1 MESKKINQLATEM
14 SPAATDLTIIGDPIT
29 GVSKKI
35 TLEQIASLF
44 AGSVSFYANLAA
56 FPVTGTI
63 DTIYCAK
70 DTNKLYLWSGSAY
83 VQTFPS
89 QALLDTY
96 QLRSEKGASNGYA
109 SLDSAGKVPVSQLP
123 SSIMEYKGM
132 WSAAT
137 NTPTLANGT
146 GDTGDVYICN
156 AAGSVNFGAGA
167 ITFAVGDYVIYS
179 GSIWQRS
186 SGAVGTVTSV
196 GLSTNGNSVTIGSSP
211 VTTSG
216 TISANFVGDSTQ
228 YINGAGNLT
237 TFPTL
242 LSSDNLVKLV
252 RNQSGATITAG
263 TVIYISGATGNKPLI
278 SKALA
283 TGDATSAQTYG
294 LLQTDIANNADGYVV
309 VIGNVNNLDT
319 SAFTEGQQL
328 YLSGTTAGTYTSTK
342 PYAPIHLVYVGIV
355 LRAHPTMGIIGVKI
369 QNGYEMDELHNVA
382 AQSPNNGDILQYVTS
397 TNLWTKTAGTTT
409 NISEGTNLYY
419 TDSRARLALGAGA
432 GISYNSTTGVIT
444 STITQYTDALARAAL
459 SFVAGSGAYNSTT
472 GVITIPT
479 NNNQITNGAN
489 YITLLSLSSSATGLT
504 YTNTTGVF
512 SLTAGYSIPTT
523 ANQTNWTTAYNDSIV
538 SAAVTG
544 TTTKTLTL
552 TQQDAG
558 TITASWTDIN
568 TDAVSSVF
576 GRTGAVVAAS
586 GDYTTAQVTEVT
598 NLYYTE
604 ARVNANTNVAAN
616 TAARHNAVTI
626 GTANGLSLSTQ
637 ALSLALASTSATGAL
652 SSTDWNTFN
661 NKQSALTNPVT
672 GTGNNNYIP
681 KFTSTGS
688 TIGDSTLQTD
698 SSGNLGIGLA
708 PSAWTT
714 SVKALQI
721 GGGSMYATTT
731 YNFIGNNVLYS
742 STGDK
747 YINAGYATAYGQTSG
762 EHRWYIAPS
771 GVTAGD
777 AITFTRPMTINT
789 SGNVI
794 IGTEVSTNHK
804 LTVYN
809 ATSAAQVRVAGAAPS
824 VVFTDTI
831 TDPANYVAYF
841 GMATAVNNFMTGTAA
856 GDYIFHNYSGGPILF
871 GINNSIKVSISS
883 GGIVKIADLAGTGN
897 RMVIVDSTGTLSTQA
912 ITTGTVTSVGLSSAT
927 SGVTI
932 GSTPVTTSGTIT
944 IAIATATTSQNG
956 LLSSTDWTI
965 FNGKQ
970 AAINGT
976 GFVKASGTTISYD
989 NSTYL
994 TTTSAASTYL
1004 PLAGGILTGDLS
1016 GTSAS
1021 FSNTISGYQLIANS
1035 VNDGSAI
1042 FAKRTGGVN
1051 TFALNTNANSSFT
1064 LYDHASGSYTAGIT
1078 QSSGNVGIGV
1088 APSYA
1093 LDIYKSSA
1101 SLRIYNTSNPSALA
1115 TYSKDLGLI
1124 LTSYYSASASPYT
1137 RTADIVSNADAAAE
1151 SQMRFFTAIAGS
1163 NPAVALTLAPTGAAT
1178 FSSSIKAVSGLLQ
1191 SATTDAVVDILNLYN
1206 PSQTSSGVRQKFA
1219 NGYGDLAAIKVSQR
1233 DNGALADDGQIEFQ
1247 VASNSTLA
1255 TRLSILNTGAVTINS
1270 TTYIPF
1276 ILNSSYGQIGL
1287 EFQLGGTGFASIG
1300 SASNV
1305 TGAYTGSETDLGLGT
1320 NASATANIIFA
1331 TGSGSTRRMV
1341 ITSGGNVGIG
1351 TDSPYSNARF
1361 QVKTAT
1367 NINIAYQTGTLDA
1380 TGIKLNAFNDA
1391 GSANI
1396 PLEINASILYF
1407 KTAETQ
1413 KMSITN
1419 SGNLLIGNGATD
1431 VGSLIHAYTT
1441 ENRDNMV
1448 YTNTNANLTYALF
1461 AAKTTRA
1468 GGTSCY
1474 FYYGEANSVTTYRV
1488 YNNGNVQNTNNS
1500 YGAISDISLKT
1511 NIFDAT
1517 PKLSD
1522 LLKVRIVNYN
1532 LKGSEDK
1539 QIGVIAQELEKIFP
1553 NMIDIDG
1560 NTKLKSVKY
1569 SVFVPMLIKA
1579 VQELKAEIEILKNK

>member
-1 MESKKINQLATEM
+1 
-14 SPAATDLTIIGDPIT
+14 
-29 GVSKKI
+29 
-35 TLEQIASLF
+35 
-44 AGSVSFYANLAA
+44 
-56 FPVTGTI
+56 
-63 DTIYCAK
+63 
-70 DTNKLYLWSGSAY
+70 
-83 VQTFPS
+83 
-89 QALLDTY
+89 
-96 QLRSEKGASNGYA
+96 
-109 SLDSAGKVPVSQLP
+109 
-123 SSIMEYKGM
+123 
-132 WSAAT
+132 
-137 NTPTLANGT
+137 
-146 GDTGDVYICN
+146 
-156 AAGSVNFGAGA
+156 
-167 ITFAVGDYVIYS
+167 
-179 GSIWQRS
+179 
-186 SGAVGTVTSV
+186 
-196 GLSTNGNSVTIGSSP
+196 
-211 VTTSG
+211 
-216 TISANFVGDSTQ
+216 
-228 YINGAGNLT
+228 
-237 TFPTL
+237 
-242 LSSDNLVKLV
+242 
-252 RNQSGATITAG
+252 
-263 TVIYISGATGNKPLI
+263 
-278 SKALA
+278 
-283 TGDATSAQTYG
+283 
-294 LLQTDIANNADGYVV
+294 
-309 VIGNVNNLDT
+309 
-319 SAFTEGQQL
+319 
-328 YLSGTTAGTYTSTK
+328 
-342 PYAPIHLVYVGIV
+342 
-355 LRAHPTMGIIGVKI
+355 
-369 QNGYEMDELHNVA
+369 
-382 AQSPNNGDILQYVTS
+382 
-397 TNLWTKTAGTTT
+397 
-409 NISEGTNLYY
+409 
-419 TDSRARLALGAGA
+419 
-432 GISYNSTTGVIT
+432 
-444 STITQYTDALARAAL
+444 
-459 SFVAGSGAYNSTT
+459 
-472 GVITIPT
+472 
-479 NNNQITNGAN
+479 
-489 YITLLSLSSSATGLT
+489 
-504 YTNTTGVF
+504 
-512 SLTAGYSIPTT
+512 
-523 ANQTNWTTAYNDSIV
+523 
-538 SAAVTG
+538 
-544 TTTKTLTL
+544 
-552 TQQDAG
+552 
-558 TITASWTDIN
+558 
-568 TDAVSSVF
+568 
-576 GRTGAVVAAS
+576 
-586 GDYTTAQVTEVT
+586 
-598 NLYYTE
+598 
-604 ARVNANTNVAAN
+604 
-616 TAARHNAVTI
+616 
-626 GTANGLSLSTQ
+626 
-637 ALSLALASTSATGAL
+637 
-652 SSTDWNTFN
+652 
-661 NKQSALTNPVT
+661 
-672 GTGNNNYIP
+672 
-681 KFTSTGS
+681 
-688 TIGDSTLQTD
+688 
-698 SSGNLGIGLA
+698 
-708 PSAWTT
+708 
-714 SVKALQI
+714 
-721 GGGSMYATTT
+721 MYATTT

>member
-319 SAFTEGQQL
+319 SSFTEGQQL
-328 YLSGTTAGTYTSTK
+328 YLSGTTAGTYTTTK

-409 NISEGTNLYY
+409 NIAEGTNLYY